1 MRGATTAPS
10 AGQLRRL
17 RDIARVLVKHGFQDA
32 AARLRLVPR
41 ARLGLL
47 KGESRTSR
55 LATARRL
62 RLALED
68 LGPTFV
74 KFGQALSTRSDL
86 LPPDFVAEF
95 SKLQDQVPAM
105 PPGAAEATVSAELG
119 RPLDDVF
126 AEFDPV
132 PIAAASIAQV
142 HRASVRRPDG
152 SLQDVA
158 VKVLRPGIEA
168 RFARDLATFYSA
180 ARLLERLSPPARRL
194 RPVDAVET
202 LDQSMKLEL
211 DLRMEAAAIAEM
223 AANTARDPGFRV
235 PAVDWERTARRVLT
249 TEWIDAMPLSQP
261 ERIRAAGIDG
271 EALGDL
277 VIQSFLRHAMRD
289 GFFHADMHP
298 GNLFCDANGNLV
310 AVDFGIMGR
319 LGPKE
324 RRFLAEILYGFI
336 TRDYR
341 RISDVHFEAGYVPPN
356 QDPAVFAQALRA
368 IGEPIMDRPAADI
381 SMARL
386 LTQLFQV
393 TEQFDMKT
401 QPQLI
406 LLQKTMVVVEGVART
421 LNPNLNMWTASEPVV
436 RAWIEEKLGPQ
447 GRINDAA
454 EGAATL
460 GRLAAQLPE
469 VLSEAQRA
477 ARMVAEMADGG
488 GIRLDHATTEALA
501 EAQARY
507 AFPTRAALWV
517 GAIALAVI
525 ALAQVF

>member
-1 MRGATTAPS
+1 MR
-10 AGQLRRL
+10 
-17 RDIARVLVKHGFQDA
+17 
-32 AARLRLVPR
+32 
-41 ARLGLL
+41 
-47 KGESRTSR
+47 
-55 LATARRL
+55 
-62 RLALED
+62 
-68 LGPTFV
+68 
-74 KFGQALSTRSDL
+74 
-86 LPPDFVAEF
+86 
-95 SKLQDQVPAM
+95 
-105 PPGAAEATVSAELG
+105 
-119 RPLDDVF
+119 
-126 AEFDPV
+126 
-132 PIAAASIAQV
+132 
-142 HRASVRRPDG
+142 
-152 SLQDVA
+152 
-158 VKVLRPGIEA
+158 
-168 RFARDLATFYSA
+168 
-180 ARLLERLSPPARRL
+180 
-194 RPVDAVET
+194 
-202 LDQSMKLEL
+202 LEL
-211 DLRMEAAAIAEM
+211 DLRMEAAAVAEM

-249 TEWIDAMPLSQP
+249 TEWIDAVPLSQP
-261 ERIRAAGIDG
+261 ERIRAAGIDC

-298 GNLFCDANGNLV
+298 GNLFCDVNGNLV

-356 QDPAVFAQALRA
+356 QDPAVLAQALRG
-368 IGEPIMDRPAADI
+368 IGGPGMGRPGADI

-436 RAWIEEKLGPQ
+436 RGWIEEKLGPQ

-460 GRLAAQLPE
+460 GRLAAHLPE

-477 ARMVAEMADGG
+477 ARMVANMADGG
-488 GIRLDHATTEALA
+488 GIRLDQATTEALA
-501 EAQARY
+501 EAQARH
-507 AFPTRAALWV
+507 AFPTRAALWI
-517 GAIALAVI
+517 GAVALAVI